1 MTHYVVM
8 CDCAVDSMG
17 YDETHVIA
25 VKHSRDE
32 ARMALKEKSRYERQC
47 AIEYGWKIYADTDDE
62 FATGENGSYAV
73 EHLHFYIEEV
83 EG

>member
-1 MTHYVVM
+1 MKHYVVM

-17 YDETHVIA
+17 YDETHVTA

-32 ARMALKEKSRYERQC
+32 ARMVLKEKSCDERQY
-47 AIEYGWKIYADTDDE
+47 AIEHGWEIYTDTDDE
-62 FATGENGSYAV
+62 FDAGQDGYYTA
-73 EHLHFYIEEV
+73 EHAHFYIEEI

>member
-1 MTHYVVM
+1 MKHYVVM

-47 AIEYGWKIYADTDDE
+47 AIEYG
-62 FATGENGSYAV
+62 
-73 EHLHFYIEEV
+73 
-83 EG
+83 